1 MNKYKIKRYL
11 ILTIIFVLTIS
22 ISAGM
27 SIYQNY
33 LYYSTLEKNY
43 KTDQIKYL
51 DTITYYYSDCML
63 NNSSNQTCQNNLKH
77 FINKTTLPGITTL
90 TFGEKIY
97 TIDKERIK
105 DNRFSVTTSKIIS
118 EKPFIEISITKLT
131 TQPTS
136 ISFFNSLT
144 FSFTDPYS
152 EWRKLDLTSPINSL
166 NHIISE
172 DFQNFLS
179 NVVIPRSAFLWITL
193 ISFLTLYLIIKKL
206 FDSIMKELIE
216 KEYSLRG
223 IEDKSTILNE
233 RISHLL
239 GNKEKLETELEE
251 IKNNENNFN
260 NKIESLE
267 RKIEYLESEKKKLD
281 SDRLRIAIAEKNILQ
296 KLKNQKE
303 EENRIKNLLSTEHN
317 KEEKNT
323 QIILKLKEELIKN
336 KELENLFKNEH
347 IKLKQQLLENSN
359 KIGELQKD
367 LEISEAK
374 QENQKEI
381 IELYQIEIKELEK
394 KLEDDKEKLKEANEI
409 IKENQKEINLIK
421 HSISDIS
428 VYKKNFDKIEFSEFK
443 KIAKLLLENPEI
455 RKKNDKIVKYNNG
468 KHHSKDTIE
477 HIKNKLINS
486 QLSNWGV
493 IESVNSCHY
502 NPAKRG
508 KIILQKPID
517 KKYTE
522 ERYILLIF
530 HTGDAGY
537 GIEVLLTAKNVWEAV
552 LQAKLIRELH
562 EFNKYDLEI
571 KI

>member
-1 MNKYKIKRYL
+1 
-11 ILTIIFVLTIS
+11 
-22 ISAGM
+22 
-27 SIYQNY
+27 
-33 LYYSTLEKNY
+33 
-43 KTDQIKYL
+43 
-51 DTITYYYSDCML
+51 
-63 NNSSNQTCQNNLKH
+63 
-77 FINKTTLPGITTL
+77 
-90 TFGEKIY
+90 
-97 TIDKERIK
+97 
-105 DNRFSVTTSKIIS
+105 
-118 EKPFIEISITKLT
+118 
-131 TQPTS
+131 
-136 ISFFNSLT
+136 
-144 FSFTDPYS
+144 
-152 EWRKLDLTSPINSL
+152 
-166 NHIISE
+166 
-172 DFQNFLS
+172 
-179 NVVIPRSAFLWITL
+179 
-193 ISFLTLYLIIKKL
+193 
-206 FDSIMKELIE
+206 MKELIE

-281 SDRLRIAIAEKNILQ
+281 NDRLRIAIAEKNILQ

-347 IKLKQQLLENSN
+347 IKLKQQLLENSD

-394 KLEDDKEKLKEANEI
+394 KLEDDKEKLKEANET

-455 RKKNDKIVKYNNG
+455 RKKK
-468 KHHSKDTIE
+468 
-477 HIKNKLINS
+477 
-486 QLSNWGV
+486 
-493 IESVNSCHY
+493 
-502 NPAKRG
+502 
-508 KIILQKPID
+508 
-517 KKYTE
+517 
-522 ERYILLIF
+522 
-530 HTGDAGY
+530 
-537 GIEVLLTAKNVWEAV
+537 
-552 LQAKLIRELH
+552 
-562 EFNKYDLEI
+562 
-571 KI
+571 